1 MAWTYATRTL
11 RLPPARNPPLLCRR
25 RCLHGREGSG
35 LAAAWPHVHAG
46 PRPPRSEIPPT
57 CLLWKKAK
65 GGRGE
70 EVRWEE
76 IWKKREINKDA
87 AVPMQPVN
95 FLTLPLLCSNF
106 LGAGDG

>member
-65 GGRGE
+65 GGRERE

-76 IWKKREINKDA
+76 IRKKREINKMMSSAPDA
-87 AVPMQPVN
+87 TSKFFNPSRSCVQT
-95 FLTLPLLCSNF
+95 F
-106 LGAGDG
+106 